1 LLLKISFSLHYLLVV
16 FRIKGNIQIKSN
28 CMKTENIVAE
38 KSYQFALRIV
48 KLYQYLRKN
57 NEYELSKQVLRSGT
71 SISSNVEE
79 ATGALSKKDFL
90 SKISISYRE
99 TRETKLWLRLL
110 RDSRFIS
117 ELEAE
122 SLLKDCEELLRII
135 GSIQKTTKLHLK
147 S

>member
-1 LLLKISFSLHYLLVV
+1 
-16 FRIKGNIQIKSN
+16 
-28 CMKTENIVAE
+28 MKTENVIAD
-38 KSYQFALRIV
+38 KSYQFSLRIV

-79 ATGALSKKDFL
+79 SIGATSKKDFL
-90 SKISISYRE
+90 AKISISYRE

-110 RDSRFIS
+110 RDSKFLS
-117 ELEAE
+117 EHEAE

-135 GSIQKTTKLHLK
+135 GSIQRTTKLHLK
-147 S
+147 P

>member
-1 LLLKISFSLHYLLVV
+1 
-16 FRIKGNIQIKSN
+16 
-28 CMKTENIVAE
+28 MKTENVVAD
-38 KSYQFALRIV
+38 KSYQFSLRIV

-79 ATGALSKKDFL
+79 AIGAMSKKDFL

-110 RDSRFIS
+110 RDSKFLS
-117 ELEAE
+117 EHESE

>member
-1 LLLKISFSLHYLLVV
+1 
-16 FRIKGNIQIKSN
+16 
-28 CMKTENIVAE
+28 MKTSNVVAE
-38 KSYQFALRIV
+38 KSYQFSLRIV
-48 KLYQYLRKN
+48 RLYQYLKN
-57 NEYELSKQVLRSGT
+57 RNEFELSKQIMRSGT

-79 ATGALSKKDFL
+79 ALGATSKKEFL

-110 RDSRFIS
+110 RDSRMLS
-117 ELEAE
+117 EPEAE